1 MLKLSQFRFYNV
13 MIVVFITSMFLLI
26 ACKANTLT
34 KSNTEQ
40 SPLGLS
46 VEYIREPQEVLII
59 DQKPEFAWELPNTI
73 TAQSAYQI
81 LVASTQE
88 FLEQD
93 QGDVW
98 DSGKVVSNQSID
110 IEFKG
115 TALKVGNTYFWK
127 VKIWDE
133 KNKEAKYSAYQSFKI
148 GTQKNFITSA
158 NKFQIEKL
166 NPVEFKKLSK
176 DSYFLDFGKDAFA
189 TLEFN
194 YKTKIKDTLIV
205 HIGEQLIEGKINRK
219 PKGTI
224 RYQKIKVPVNP
235 TQLSYSISIK
245 PDKRNTKPMA
255 VKLPDSLPVIMPFRY
270 AEIENV
276 KENLLAK
283 EIYQIAHFGF
293 WNDKSSSFTSSNS
306 LLNKIW
312 DLCKYSIKA
321 TTFSGLYVDGDR
333 ERIPYEADAFLNQ
346 LSHYTTDR
354 EYAMA
359 RQTIEY
365 FMEQPTWP
373 TEWQLHVALMFY
385 ADYMYTGNTELI
397 EKYYQELKHKT
408 LYELS
413 NEDGLITSENITHEL
428 MLKLGF
434 KEGYKKPLTD
444 IVDWPSAGW
453 GGDLNNLGERDGY
466 VFKKYNTV
474 VNAFYYQNMKI
485 MTEFA
490 TILNK
495 KNDAKDFKLRTEK
508 SKKAIQKEF
517 FDEKRGVYVD
527 GIGTIHASLHANML
541 PLAFGL
547 VPEQNVK
554 SVVDF
559 MKSRGMACSVYGAQ
573 YLMDALYNAGEA
585 EYALELITSKAER
598 SWYNMIREGATITME
613 AWGYK
618 FKNNLDW
625 NHAWGAVP
633 ANIIPRGM
641 WGITPKTPG
650 YSVVNINPQLGSL
663 KTCSIMV
670 PTLRGQIKGEYIL
683 QEDKIKKYII
693 EIPANMKAEFKVN
706 KTSSIK
712 VNHEIKANEAGVIY
726 LESGKNFIEI
736 FN

>member
-1 MLKLSQFRFYNV
+1 
-13 MIVVFITSMFLLI
+13 MFLLI